1 MLVLYTPVIKRL
13 AKKTE
18 TALQSAYRET
28 SIFFRHCEEW
38 HNEISKDDELE
49 QNGTQG

>member
-28 SIFFRHCEEW
+28 SISFDIVR
-38 HNEISKDDELE
+38 
-49 QNGTQG
+49 NGTMKYLRMMN